1 MVVWK
6 NAHSYNYLRLN
17 IRSDPVVQ
25 YFEPRIVCKICE
37 SEGHSQI
44 SCPYAA
50 SKVGPNM
57 SYEDSVFWSY
67 VDPSDC
73 PEGFY

>member
-1 MVVWK
+1 M
-6 NAHSYNYLRLN
+6 
-17 IRSDPVVQ
+17 Q
-25 YFEPRIVCKICE
+25 FFEPRIVCKICE

-67 VDPSDC
+67 VDPCDC